1 MPHAGRGVCTN
12 YGGSPI
18 ILQSGMRNWLDVIQR
33 PCGATLPGMDVQ
45 TERSG
50 HSFWFWLSL
59 IGGLFLL
66 FVLLLWTA
74 AWHVMRSSGSSAGGF
89 DGFGSGRI
97 AVVDLKGVILSAD
110 KTDDQLEK
118 FANDDSVKAII
129 VHIDSPGGGA
139 AASQE
144 IYHEVLR
151 IRNHHKKRIV
161 ASIGSVGA
169 SGAYYIATATDK
181 IYANQA
187 SIVGSVGVIME
198 WINYGDLLKW
208 AKLKNVT
215 LKAGALKDAGSPT
228 RDLTPAEQ
236 AYFQSLI
243 DNMHT
248 QFVQDVATGR
258 RLPVKDIQ
266 TLATGQVW
274 TGQEALPL
282 HLIDQY
288 GGFRVALLDT
298 ARAVGIKGEPVIVR
312 PREPHPGLLD
322 LVLGADS
329 KLSFPNPQ
337 ELQSLL
343 EKSPGFYFLW
353 Q

>member
-1 MPHAGRGVCTN
+1 MFPQWNVRQGIHAFRPIRSAMESRPRGN
-12 YGGSPI
+12 
-18 ILQSGMRNWLDVIQR
+18 
-33 PCGATLPGMDVQ
+33 ATLPGMEVSAD
-45 TERSG
+45 TARG
-50 HSFWFWLSL
+50 HSFWFWLSWV
-59 IGGLFLL
+59 GGAFLL
-66 FVLLLWTA
+66 FVALLWTV
-74 AWHVMRSSGSSAGGF
+74 AWFTLRSSGTSTNGF
-89 DGFGSGRI
+89 GGFGSGNI

-110 KTDDQLEK
+110 KTNRQLEK
-118 FANDDSVKAII
+118 FANDDSVKAI
-129 VHIDSPGGGA
+129 VLHIDSPGGGA

-151 IRNHHKKRIV
+151 IRTEHKKRIV
-161 ASIGSVGA
+161 ASIESVGA
-169 SGAYYIATATDK
+169 SGAYYVASATDR

-215 LKAGALKDAGSPT
+215 IKAGALKDAGSPT
-228 RDLTPAEQ
+228 RNPTPAEL
-236 AYFQSLI
+236 AYFQGLT

-248 QFVQDVATGR
+248 QFIDDVAAGR
-258 RLPVKDIQ
+258 KLPVKDIQ

-274 TGQEALPL
+274 TGQQALPL
-282 HLIDQY
+282 HLIDQV

-298 ARAVGIKGEPVIVR
+298 ARAVGIKGEPNLVR
-312 PREPHPGLLD
+312 PREPHPGLVD
-322 LVLGADS
+322 LLLGTS
-329 KLSFPNPQ
+329 TKLAFPDPR
-337 ELQSLL
+337 EALQSML